1 MWHVFQCS
9 RVIITHLS
17 SILQHN
23 NTHPRYTLLS
33 WRYFLLVMSP
43 WSRMIFLT
51 CSGGMSSF
59 WASTNPNFLFSLY
72 LFVCNCCHFL
82 ATIIVHQIIRV
93 ALITSKLPYLS
104 LAYALLLLEEDQE
117 LAPVASPIEERP
129 SRRSLISVEHE
140 VWKRYQYVLIIVTCY
155 RVSITQ
161 LIPRYYPRGKSSLSS
176 ITSLTSKTKC
186 WLSFS
191 ALYMWKRYI
200 LYNMWIALEFVELF
214 QWWYWIVPYCR
225 YYWH

>member
-1 MWHVFQCS
+1 
-9 RVIITHLS
+9 
-17 SILQHN
+17 
-23 NTHPRYTLLS
+23 
-33 WRYFLLVMSP
+33 MSP

-82 ATIIVHQIIRV
+82 AIIVHQIIRV

-117 LAPVASPIEERP
+117 LAPIASPIEERP
-129 SRRSLISVEHE
+129 SRRSLISVEHK
-140 VWKRYQYVLIIVTCY
+140 VRKRCQYVLIIVTCY

-161 LIPRYYPRGKSSLSS
+161 LILRYYPRGKPSLSS
-176 ITSLTSKTKC
+176 VTCLISKTKC
-186 WLSFS
+186 WLIFS

-200 LYNMWIALEFVELF
+200 LCNNIMWIALEFVELF
-214 QWWYWIVPYCR
+214 QWWYWNCR